1 MLPSSRYILSFI
13 AFCSSAIADVEFITP
28 AAGSAYVGGGTIGVS
43 WKDSNIA
50 PALSD
55 LTNYVIN
62 LCAGGNDAGSF
73 ECSYGVIE
81 AGGAFSSG
89 NTASGV
95 IVPTVAADATDA

>member
-1 MLPSSRYILSFI
+1 MSLL
-13 AFCSSAIADVEFITP
+13 AFCSTAIGDVEFITP

-95 IVPTVAADATDA
+95 IAPTVAADATDA

>member
-1 MLPSSRYILSFI
+1 MLCSRPSFLSLI
-13 AFCSSAIADVEFITP
+13 ALCSSAIADVEFITP
-28 AAGSAYVGGGTIGVS
+28 APGSAYVGGGTLGVS
-43 WKDSNIA
+43 WKDSGIA

-81 AGGAFSSG
+81 AGGSFASG
-89 NTASGV
+89 NAASGV
-95 IVPTVAADATDA
+95 IVATTAEDATDA

>member
-1 MLPSSRYILSFI
+1 MLVSCPTIFSFL
-13 AFCSSAIADVEFITP
+13 ALCSSAFADVEFIKP
-28 AAGSAYVGGGTIGVS
+28 APGSAYVGGGTIGVS

-81 AGGAFSSG
+81 AGGSFSSG

-95 IVPTVAADATDA
+95 IVATTAADATDA